1 VVPGECSRGSDRVRQ
16 ARRAASRLVL
26 GALVALLGWA
36 SAGVVSGLPVP
47 VAPAAAQMPDWLSAE
62 TAARLDL
69 GFTVLVPPWVPAP
82 FAGEPAVSAGGGA
95 YTLYWVIP
103 GTPPTFL
110 EITGTVGGEIP
121 AFSWYDRNVQLVQN
135 ASVQGYPAWHDL
147 TPIYD
152 LVYWRA
158 GDVVYTVNSRGLLDT
173 DTLSL
178 ANALVALEPPAPPPP
193 EPDPAPPP
201 PEPEPEAEPEA
212 APEPAPDDGAEPAEA
227 GTDGG
232 GEAPLEPEPAS
243 EPEPEPQSEPAPATE
258 PEPAPAPRA
267 APPVTIVA
275 PVVTSAVGGAAAE
288 AVIWPPDPADIPDPG
303 PDFSGGPPPYGTTD
317 GTEGP
322 RPDPYAPTPPPD

>member
-1 VVPGECSRGSDRVRQ
+1 VCR
-16 ARRAASRLVL
+16 ARRVACRLVL
-26 GALVALLGWA
+26 GALVALIGWA
-36 SAGVVSGLPVP
+36 SAG
-47 VAPAAAQMPDWLSAE
+47 APAAAQAPDWLSAE

-158 GDVVYTVNSRGLLDT
+158 GDVVYTVNSQGLLDT
-173 DTLSL
+173 DSLSL

-193 EPDPAPPP
+193 AAEPAPPP
-201 PEPEPEAEPEA
+201 PEPEPEPAPA
-212 APEPAPDDGAEPAEA
+212 PAPEDGAEPAEP

-243 EPEPEPQSEPAPATE
+243 EPEAEPQSEPEPASE
-258 PEPAPAPRA
+258 PEPEPESGPEPRTAPRVA
-267 APPVTIVA
+267 IVA
-275 PVVTSAVGGAAAE
+275 PVVTSAVGGAAAK
-288 AVIWPPDPADIPDPG
+288 AVTWPPDPADIPDPG
-303 PDFSGGPPPYGTTD
+303 PDFAGSPPPYGTTD

-322 RPDPYAPTPPPD
+322 RPDPYAPTPPPDA